1 MLHNTIV
8 LIASVTISNININLE
23 RSNNISFATLCSEK
37 AIQREMKLF
46 VIDTAPEQNI
56 SYCYNIQ
63 SLI

>member
-8 LIASVTISNININLE
+8 LIALV
-23 RSNNISFATLCSEK
+23 RSINISFATLCSEK
-37 AIQREMKLF
+37 VIQREMKLF

-63 SLI
+63 SLIQCQ